1 MPHESTT
8 RRPLLFTPLPTSLA
22 ERRFFFPFAPHK
34 RVNNYIKK
42 ESPYILN
49 ALHHGCESMIWAWLF
64 PAFSGHLRCRLFEGD
79 TVNGQS
85 QGSLER
91 AVDPVPVTPE
101 AESHFN
107 ATFLDAKLVSV
118 EPPP

>member
-1 MPHESTT
+1 M
-8 RRPLLFTPLPTSLA
+8 
-22 ERRFFFPFAPHK
+22 
-34 RVNNYIKK
+34 
-42 ESPYILN
+42 LN
-49 ALHHGCESMIWAWLF
+49 ALHHGCESLIWAWLF
-64 PAFSGHLRCRLFEGD
+64 PAFSGHLRFRLFEGD